1 MDVPSVV
8 ELRGEQVLLRSYQ
21 PDELDI
27 AYEQARSSTA
37 RVGELSAER
46 MRLRVARSGRFVEG
60 RLDLAVV
67 SAGRIVGSIEARA
80 PEGALPPGVCEIG
93 VELVP
98 EARGGGLGTEA
109 VALLTL
115 HLLSNG
121 FVRVQASTGAS
132 NVAMRGALEN
142 AGFRLEGT
150 LRGYMP
156 NGAARTDGVLY
167 ALTASDLSSL
177 RP

>member
-1 MDVPSVV
+1 VSSSAVV
-8 ELRGEQVLLRSYQ
+8 ELRGERVLLRSFR
-21 PDELDI
+21 PDEFDA
-27 AYEQARSSTA
+27 AYEQARVSTA
-37 RVGELSAER
+37 RLGELSPER

-67 SAGRIVGSIEARA
+67 SEGRVVGAIEARA

-98 EARGGGLGTEA
+98 GVRGEGLGTEA
-109 VALLTL
+109 VALLAK

-121 FVRVQASTGAS
+121 FARVQASTDVDNA
-132 NVAMRGALEN
+132 AMRGALEN

-150 LRGYMP
+150 LRAFMP
-156 NGAARTDGVLY
+156 IGDGRTDGVLY
-167 ALTASDLSSL
+167 ALTAAD
-177 RP
+177 P

>member
-1 MDVPSVV
+1 MSEAV
-8 ELRGEQVLLRSYQ
+8 ELRGECVVLRSYR
-21 PDELDI
+21 PDEFDA
-27 AYEQARSSTA
+27 AYEQARNSTA
-37 RVGELSAER
+37 RVGELSPER
-46 MRLRVARSGRFVEG
+46 MRLRIARSGRFVEG

-67 SAGRIVGSIEARA
+67 SDGRIVGSIEARA

-98 EARGGGLGTEA
+98 AARGEGLGTEA
-109 VALLTL
+109 VALLTR

-121 FVRVQASTGAS
+121 FGRVQASTDVGNA
-132 NVAMRGALEN
+132 AMRGALEN

-156 NGAARTDGVLY
+156 DGARRTDGVLY
-167 ALTASDLSSL
+167 ALTAADL
-177 RP
+177 

>member
-1 MDVPSVV
+1 VDVPSV
-8 ELRGEQVLLRSYQ
+8 ELRGERVLLRSFQ
-21 PDELDI
+21 SDEFDA
-27 AYEQARSSTA
+27 AYEQARNSKA
-37 RVGELSAER
+37 RVGELSFER

-67 SAGRIVGSIEARA
+67 SKGRVVGSIEARA

-98 EARGGGLGTEA
+98 EVRGEGLGTEA
-109 VALLTL
+109 VALLAR

-121 FVRVQASTGAS
+121 FERVQASTDVGNA
-132 NVAMRGALEN
+132 AMRGALEK
-142 AGFRLEGT
+142 AGFQLEGT

-156 NGAARTDGVLY
+156 DGSGRTDGVLY
-167 ALTASDLSSL
+167 ALTAIDL
-177 RP
+177 

>member
-1 MDVPSVV
+1 VDVPSVV
-8 ELRGEQVLLRSYQ
+8 ELRGEQVLLRSFQ
-21 PDELDI
+21 PDEFDM
-27 AYEQARSSTA
+27 AYEQALRSTA

-46 MRLRVARSGRFVEG
+46 MRLRVSRSGRFVEG

-67 SAGRIVGSIEARA
+67 AGGKIVGSIEARA

-98 EARGGGLGTEA
+98 EARGEGLGTEA
-109 VALLTL
+109 VALLTR

-121 FVRVQASTGAS
+121 FGRVQASTDAGNA
-132 NVAMRGALEN
+132 AMRGALEN

-156 NGAARTDGVLY
+156 DGAGRTDGVLY
-167 ALTASDLSSL
+167 ALTAADL
-177 RP
+177 